1 MCSRIITRNV
11 MIFTGKSDSL
21 LNYCSTKEKLTNLTN
36 DIKKY
41 LKNTTVLYTKNIEEK
56 YYDTSRSTK
65 RLKYGYLPYLLE
77 FTNHLQY
84 NWNVPLIRMWIF
96 AALDIPRASRT
107 MSLETF
113 KEFVNELYNKTDK
126 CKKTHGDAIGIEAA
140 QSCSERFTQ
149 ATLNS
154 VDWNTHM
161 VIRWKGDVP
170 PPVPCDVEI
179 GAFIDALI
187 KERPEDIQLQDDG
200 VTIFLPLK
208 SGEAEALS
216 TDENGNMVWTE
227 LEAVTRHP
235 PINVDGSNT
244 LIKVTALSGH
254 NVTVTK
260 GKSLLIERDGKLVQ
274 VDGDKV
280 NVGDNVPIVKQYYQC
295 EDNSVLNLKT
305 IFRKVEYVF
314 TDELIEATKVWN
326 DNQWFHKGKWKS
338 RVPYSRSDSLRDA
351 VLKKRPHL
359 ILNPGMVALKHGHSR
374 TSDKVETLFPVELKL
389 TWEFGFF
396 IGSYLAEGCVSK
408 FQVVIANNDIKYI
421 EELRKWPHSLGITS
435 HYKVRRV
442 NGGISSCERFPCKL
456 LVNFLEKTCGKGSFN
471 KRVPSFAFGAPD
483 SFVKGLLDAYYSGDG
498 TLSKKQCDIIAGS
511 RSKALRDG
519 ISLLLTRFGIQN
531 TIGKYLVQEEDFHT
545 VSTRA
550 VGGIE
555 FSNNIP
561 LTNDYKQKILDSYKN
576 YSPGTNT
583 YRFNTMKNVYLQPI
597 KSIEE
602 IQSSH
607 PMVYDLTV
615 KGTRNMTTISGFCC
629 ADTFHKAGTQKSATV
644 GIKRIEEVLDAY
656 KKLALPIFGPID
668 SKYDVTELFG
678 KTMGDFAIES
688 GVVHRPDLSNDKR
701 SEFLLYF
708 KLNQPSDWVK
718 IEQSPYIPESTKS
731 EMFCKDGT
739 VYFLL
744 HKDTTIE
751 KPKFLMD
758 HAKSKTMKYEKLL
771 HGAYSAYHTEKNRHV
786 YGLKDCVDYN
796 EDDQMLLFNSKTNL
810 AQCTKSPFPDEPD
823 KFKSN
828 IDLTELFKI
837 CPDVDLLRTCS
848 NDIYWIYTTLGISAV
863 ETYLVKEI
871 NSVLGE
877 EGININVQHINLI
890 AANMTH
896 TGEIRANKYTGLR
909 GNVSVIRKATFQQG
923 TETFARAA
931 ADNVVDKVSDVS
943 SQILMGKLPSIGT
956 AYSHIVGKIKE
967 KEPVIEQTEIPPS
980 PEYAP
985 ASPID
990 SDNES
995 SEYVPASPI
1004 DYCPASPIEGIR
1016 AFKSDMMI
1024 EPEIHI

>member
-1 MCSRIITRNV
+1 MYTKIPTRNV

-21 LNYCSTKEKLTNLTN
+21 LNYCCTKEKLTNLTN
-36 DIKKY
+36 DIKKD
-41 LKNTTVLYTKNIEEK
+41 LKNTAVLYTKNTEEK
-56 YYDTSRSTK
+56 YYDTTRSTK
-65 RLKYGYLPYLLE
+65 RIKHGYLPYLLE

-84 NWNVPLIRMWIF
+84 KWNVPLIRMWIF

-113 KEFVNELYNKTDK
+113 KEFVKELYNKTDK

-149 ATLNS
+149 ATLN
-154 VDWNTHM
+154 
-161 VIRWKGDVP
+161 
-170 PPVPCDVEI
+170 
-179 GAFIDALI
+179 
-187 KERPEDIQLQDDG
+187 
-200 VTIFLPLK
+200 
-208 SGEAEALS
+208 
-216 TDENGNMVWTE
+216 
-227 LEAVTRHP
+227 
-235 PINVDGSNT
+235 
-244 LIKVTALSGH
+244 
-254 NVTVTK
+254 
-260 GKSLLIERDGKLVQ
+260 
-274 VDGDKV
+274 
-280 NVGDNVPIVKQYYQC
+280 
-295 EDNSVLNLKT
+295 
-305 IFRKVEYVF
+305 
-314 TDELIEATKVWN
+314 
-326 DNQWFHKGKWKS
+326 
-338 RVPYSRSDSLRDA
+338 
-351 VLKKRPHL
+351 
-359 ILNPGMVALKHGHSR
+359 
-374 TSDKVETLFPVELKL
+374 
-389 TWEFGFF
+389 
-396 IGSYLAEGCVSK
+396 
-408 FQVVIANNDIKYI
+408 
-421 EELRKWPHSLGITS
+421 
-435 HYKVRRV
+435 
-442 NGGISSCERFPCKL
+442 
-456 LVNFLEKTCGKGSFN
+456 
-471 KRVPSFAFGAPD
+471 
-483 SFVKGLLDAYYSGDG
+483 
-498 TLSKKQCDIIAGS
+498 
-511 RSKALRDG
+511 
-519 ISLLLTRFGIQN
+519 
-531 TIGKYLVQEEDFHT
+531 
-545 VSTRA
+545 
-550 VGGIE
+550 
-555 FSNNIP
+555 
-561 LTNDYKQKILDSYKN
+561 
-576 YSPGTNT
+576 
-583 YRFNTMKNVYLQPI
+583 
-597 KSIEE
+597 
-602 IQSSH
+602 
-607 PMVYDLTV
+607 
-615 KGTRNMTTISGFCC
+615 
-629 ADTFHKAGTQKSATV
+629 TFHRAGTQRSATV

-718 IEQSPYIPESTKS
+718 IEQSPYIPESTKN
-731 EMFCKDGT
+731 EMFCKDDT

-758 HAKSKTMKYEKLL
+758 HAKSKTMKYEKIL

-909 GNVSVIRKATFQQG
+909 DNVSVIRKATFQQG

-956 AYSHIVGKIKE
+956 AYSHIVGKIEE
-967 KEPVIEQTEIPPS
+967 KEPVVEPTEIPPS

-985 ASPID
+985 ASPIA

-1004 DYCPASPIEGIR
+1004 DYCPASPIEGIK